1 MSAPTTELEAVNVML
16 SGIGETPVNTLDGE
30 PAADVGMAVSILN
43 EISRELQS
51 MGWSWNREDDYPLP
65 VDAWTKEVP
74 LPPTIL
80 RVFLP
85 EGSPQRIVKRGRRLY
100 DLARHST
107 TFDPAEWG
115 NALRLSV
122 HLLLPFDELP
132 EPARRY
138 VTLKALRVF
147 QERVVGSQTLSA
159 FQRDD
164 EERALALLRDDDW
177 SIARYNMLAGT
188 QAPNDAGLYRPM
200 HVIGGMNGGGYRER
214 Y

>member
-1 MSAPTTELEAVNVML
+1 M
-16 SGIGETPVNTLDGE
+16 
-30 PAADVGMAVSILN
+30 
-43 EISRELQS
+43 
-51 MGWSWNREDDYPLP
+51 
-65 VDAWTKEVP
+65 
-74 LPPTIL
+74 
-80 RVFLP
+80 
-85 EGSPQRIVKRGRRLY
+85 
-100 DLARHST
+100 
-107 TFDPAEWG
+107 
-115 NALRLSV
+115 

-138 VTLKALRVF
+138 ITLKALRVF

-177 SIARYNMLAGT
+177 SIARYNMLAGA

-200 HVIGGMNGGGYRER
+200 HVIGGGGYRER